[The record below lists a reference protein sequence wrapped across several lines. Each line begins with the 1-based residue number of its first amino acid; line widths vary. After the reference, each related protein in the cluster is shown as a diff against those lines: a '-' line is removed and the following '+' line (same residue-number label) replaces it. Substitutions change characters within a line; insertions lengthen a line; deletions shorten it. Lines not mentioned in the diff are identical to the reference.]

1 MVVWGAGSALREFL
15 HVDDMAV
22 ASVFVM
28 NLGKVAFNNE
38 VKPMQSQLNVGSRL
52 NCSIK
57 KLVEVIAK
65 VVGFQ
70 ASIIWDETKPDG
82 APRELVDSKK
92 LNELGWY
99 PLVDLKSG

>member
-38 VKPMQSQLNVGSRL
+38 VKPMQSQLNVGSGL
-52 NCSIK
+52 DCSIK
-57 KLVEVIAK
+57 KFGRGYCKGCRFSRLHYM
-65 VVGFQ
+65 G
-70 ASIIWDETKPDG
+70 
-82 APRELVDSKK
+82 
-92 LNELGWY
+92 
-99 PLVDLKSG
+99 